1 MKLKNLIILGIIL
14 IGLVTAIFLK
24 KAAAPEIPI
33 KEELYDMIQAPLNLE
48 TISSCE
54 VILTRV
60 SGAGEKDKTELKFK
74 KEGDNWVIANVYN
87 ARADEKRFSEF
98 IEKLD
103 NLKGEFRSDKPELFE
118 DYGITDADSLLII
131 VRGET
136 GDELARLMVGT
147 KKPDWAHNFVRK
159 ANSSSVYIT
168 EDNFLALFGFWDRVE
183 PEKFDKKRWLN
194 TDIINFDPD
203 EVAFINISEQ
213 MGDREKETSLDLT
226 REFSG
231 GEKKWKTADD
241 YSFGLD
247 QDKIKEYLGSI
258 KNIKA
263 SEVVD
268 PEEPGHFDSRP
279 RRLTIGKNNGEQ
291 IVVTRGRK
299 QENGNGGYVK
309 VAGEK
314 YDFLVPGSVFNSLEK
329 NTADFFA
336 KNIFEL
342 KEENIKELN
351 INDIEKRKK
360 YTAIKSRE
368 KGLWKTKKG
377 ALIDKT
383 KIEDVIQSI
392 DSIKVKMVTD
402 GEVPKKNI
410 LTYIVTKTDGR
421 IWNLEI
427 SEEITIA
434 GKQYHLLKIEG
445 DPQKYYIESNNIEV
459 LRAILARLNISA
471 RPPDNKV

>member
-14 IGLVTAIFLK
+14 IGLVVAIFLK

-48 TISSCE
+48 TISSCD
-54 VILTRV
+54 VILTRA
-60 SGAGEKDKTELKFK
+60 SGSGEEDKTELKFK

-103 NLKGEFRSDKPELFE
+103 NLKGEFRSDNPELFE
-118 DYGITDADSLLII
+118 DYGITDAESLQII

-136 GDELARLMVGT
+136 AEELARLMIGT

-159 ANSSSVYIT
+159 AESSSVYIA
-168 EDNFLALFGFWDRVE
+168 EDNLLALFGFWDRVE
-183 PEKFDKKRWLN
+183 PEKFDKKRWMN

-203 EVAFINISEQ
+203 EVAFVNISEQ
-213 MGDREKETSLDLT
+213 IGTGEKETRLDLT

-241 YSFGLD
+241 YSFSLD

-268 PEEPGHFDSRP
+268 PEEPGHFDSRLW
-279 RRLTIGKNNGEQ
+279 RLTVGKNNGEQ

-299 QENGNGGYVK
+299 QVNGNGGYVK

-314 YDFLVPGSVFNSLEK
+314 YNFLVSGSVFNSLEK
-329 NTADFFA
+329 NAADFFA
-336 KNIFEL
+336 KNLFDL
-342 KEENIKELN
+342 KEENVKDIYSS
-351 INDIEKRKK
+351 DIEKRKK
-360 YTAIKSRE
+360 YTAIKSAKRD
-368 KGLWKTKKG
+368 LWKTKKG
-377 ALIDKT
+377 AQIDKT
-383 KIEDVIQSI
+383 KIKDIIQSI
-392 DSIKVKMVTD
+392 DSINVKMVID

-410 LTYIVTKTDGR
+410 LTYKITKTDGR
-421 IWNLEI
+421 IWDLEI
-427 SEEITIA
+427 SEEITID

-445 DPQKYYIESNNIEV
+445 DPQKYYIESNNVKV
-459 LRAILARLNISA
+459 LRAILTRL
-471 RPPDNKV
+471 